1 MNANNN
7 NVIDG
12 SDVEHGFNYFD
23 NNRNNVVSLSMR
35 DYIDWNPSSNEST
48 QTKADE
54 ND

>member
-12 SDVEHGFNYFD
+12 SDVENGFNYFD
-23 NNRNNVVSLSMR
+23 NNRNNAVSLSLR
-35 DYIDWNPSSNEST
+35 DYIDLNPSSNEST
-48 QTKADE
+48 QTGADE